1 MAHGVPALTKS
12 GWSGIANSRD
22 KGNRN
27 TIQLQ
32 YITAKSRDKLN
43 TSGKVKGQI
52 GEAGAIDL
60 LPERLICFPPS
71 KLLVGTSV
79 RSLFAEWTNC

>member
-1 MAHGVPALTKS
+1 MAHGGPALTKS
-12 GWSGIANSRD
+12 GSSGIAKSRD

-32 YITAKSRDKLN
+32 YITAKSRDKRN

-60 LPERLICFPPS
+60 LPERLICFSPS
-71 KLLVGTSV
+71 KLLVGTSA
-79 RSLFAEWTNC
+79 RSLFAELTNC